1 MTGSEEPLFD
11 IEGIVAIIVNEALKA
26 SSELFDDNQAESI
39 QKVVFPEGMTLENG
53 LTLAPLEI
61 AYQTYGQLSEKRDN
75 VILVC
80 HALTGDQ
87 YVTGT
92 HPISKKPGWWSN
104 MIGSGLPIDT
114 DRYFVICSNV
124 LGSCN
129 GTTGPRSMRTDTEK
143 AECWGADFPAITI
156 RDMVNA
162 QKLLIDHFQIEQ
174 LFAVIGGSMGGMQAL
189 EWAVSYPDHVQAVI
203 PIATSSFHS
212 AQNIAF
218 NEVGRQAIFS
228 DPDWRNGDY
237 WKYGVIPYH
246 GLAVARMMAH
256 ITYLSEDALNRKFG
270 RKLQEALK
278 KDSAFP
284 IFGEVFQ
291 VESYLH
297 YQGSNFVRRFDANS
311 YVTISRAMDWFDL
324 SHGYE
329 GDLVKAF
336 AHVKSRFCVISFSS
350 DWLFPTSR
358 SRAIVQAL
366 NRVGANVSFVEIVSD
381 KGHDAFLLDEP
392 DLDSVIQGFL
402 SGIER
407 QRRLKAHA
415 S

>member
-1 MTGSEEPLFD
+1 MINSEIKQVMADE
-11 IEGIVAIIVNEALKA
+11 
-26 SSELFDDNQAESI
+26 NQNESI
-39 QKVVFPEGMTLENG
+39 QKMIFSEGLVLESG
-53 LTLAPLEI
+53 QKLSHLEI
-61 AYQTYGQLSEKRDN
+61 AYQTYGKLSTTKDN
-75 VILVC
+75 AILIC

-87 YVTGT
+87 YVASVN
-92 HPISKKPGWWSN
+92 PLSKKSGWWSR
-104 MIGSGLPIDT
+104 MVGPDLPIDT
-114 DRYFVICSNV
+114 NKYFIICSNV
-124 LGSCN
+124 LGSCM
-129 GTTGPRSMRTDTEK
+129 GTTGPRSMRLDQQTMGY
-143 AECWGADFPAITI
+143 WGVDFPTITI
-156 RDMVNA
+156 GDMVNA
-162 QKLLIDHFQIEQ
+162 QKLLIDHFQINQ

-189 EWAVSYPDHVQAVI
+189 QWAVSYPDRVYAVI

-228 DPDWRNGDY
+228 DPDWRNGNY
-237 WKYGVIPYH
+237 WRYGVIPSR

-270 RKLQEALK
+270 RRLQETMMGSSSL
-278 KDSAFP
+278 
-284 IFGEVFQ
+284 ILGEMFQ

-311 YVTISRAMDWFDL
+311 YVTITRAMDWFDL
-324 SHGYE
+324 SQNYN

-336 AHVKSRFCVISFSS
+336 SHVQSRFCVISFSS

-358 SRAIVQAL
+358 SRAIVKAL

-392 DLDSVIQGFL
+392 DLDLVISGFL
-402 SGIER
+402 AGIKR
-407 QRRLKAHA
+407 QRQLKNNA